1 MRCCTC
7 STNFV
12 VLSYSSNPH
21 NVVLICMKSS
31 FFSQSEPWRKR
42 ENNAKTTGR
51 RVKNKLRIVH
61 LGARR
66 GQRLIINRRA
76 PSDKRWRLGLSKTT
90 ARGSSCSSRGGIA
103 LPEETQ
109 KKYNYLSSQQCR
121 LLCDQWIFR
130 RRALRKQSQTVV
142 VLGIAGWDYEDDYSN
157 KVRSLSSTCHATVRS
172 MPRCCLLQPGAPE
185 GALETW
191 TQIRVQVLW
200 GGQQWD
206 AGQALACH
214 ARYQNGWANTARGTT
229 DAGPKGGVGATVPG
243 MSSQPAAASEASAEL
258 SQV

>member
-12 VLSYSSNPH
+12 VISYSSNPH

-31 FFSQSEPWRKR
+31 FFLRANRGGR
-42 ENNAKTTGR
+42 EKTTQKQQGEE
-51 RVKNKLRIVH
+51 LRTNCV
-61 LGARR
+61 LFTWGARR
-66 GQRLIINRRA
+66 GQRLIINRSA

-200 GGQQWD
+200 GGQQRD

-214 ARYQNGWANTARGTT
+214 SRYQNGWANTARGTT

>member
-121 LLCDQWIFR
+121 LLCDQNFQASRIT
-130 RRALRKQSQTVV
+130 QTVADSCRFGYSW
-142 VLGIAGWDYEDDYSN
+142 LG
-157 KVRSLSSTCHATVRS
+157 L
-172 MPRCCLLQPGAPE
+172 
-185 GALETW
+185 
-191 TQIRVQVLW
+191 
-200 GGQQWD
+200 
-206 AGQALACH
+206 
-214 ARYQNGWANTARGTT
+214 RG
-229 DAGPKGGVGATVPG
+229 
-243 MSSQPAAASEASAEL
+243 
-258 SQV
+258 